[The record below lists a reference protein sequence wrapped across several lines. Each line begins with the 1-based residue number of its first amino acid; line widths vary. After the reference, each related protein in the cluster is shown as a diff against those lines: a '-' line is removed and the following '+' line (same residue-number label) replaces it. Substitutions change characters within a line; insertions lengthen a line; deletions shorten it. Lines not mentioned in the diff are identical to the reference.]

1 MEGILTDNPEDK
13 EPVVPPKKENKAKS
27 LVEPLKNEN
36 TKKLAAHLKEVE
48 LARRP
53 IEEDLIDFSEDE
65 MSVDR
70 PKEVDLGHHSMEE
83 DLIGFS
89 DDETSDDR
97 PSKKRPVDVS
107 EDHEIAGLPE
117 KKKSKKF

>member
-48 LARRP
+48 LA

-70 PKEVDLGHHSMEE
+70 PKEVDLGHHPMEE

-107 EDHEIAGLPE
+107 EDHEIADLPE

>member
-1 MEGILTDNPEDK
+1 MEGTLTENSEDK
-13 EPVVPPKKENKAKS
+13 DLVVGPKKESKTKS
-27 LVEPLKNEN
+27 LVGPPKNEN
-36 TKKLAAHLKEVE
+36 TKQLVTHPKEVG
-48 LARRP
+48 LAHGS

-70 PKEVDLGHHSMEE
+70 PKEADLGYHPMEE

-89 DDETSDDR
+89 DDGTSNDR

-107 EDHEIAGLPE
+107 EDHEIADLSE
-117 KKKSKKF
+117 KKKFKKF

>member
-53 IEEDLIDFSEDE
+53 IEEDLI
-65 MSVDR
+65 
-70 PKEVDLGHHSMEE
+70 
-83 DLIGFS
+83 GFS

-107 EDHEIAGLPE
+107 EDHEIADLPE